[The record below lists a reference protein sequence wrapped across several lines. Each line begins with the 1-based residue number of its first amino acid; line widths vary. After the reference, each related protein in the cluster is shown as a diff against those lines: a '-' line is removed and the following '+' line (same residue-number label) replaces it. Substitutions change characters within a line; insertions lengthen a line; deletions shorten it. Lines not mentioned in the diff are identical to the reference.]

1 MSQST
6 DIGELFANATAAI
19 ESAHTASV
27 AGHVAPS
34 RAALRSTRLA
44 ILEAL
49 LELHRADQA
58 LTSGHEPFGPP
69 RLLSREDLKLAIS
82 LSSSSPL
89 DFSE

>member
-19 ESAHTASV
+19 ENAHSASLD
-27 AGHVAPS
+27 GHVAPS
-34 RAALRSTRLA
+34 SEALRSTRLA
-44 ILEAL
+44 ISQAL

-58 LTSGHEPFGPP
+58 LTSVNEPYGPP
-69 RLLSREDLKLAIS
+69 QLLSREDLKLAIS